1 MPDTRQIRGG
11 QNMKRME
18 PILQIVYDF
27 ALDCR
32 ERIQEQW
39 HETMT
44 DRKKFN
50 IELFIIRQV
59 KEEFQ

>member
-1 MPDTRQIRGG
+1 
-11 QNMKRME
+11 ME